1 MKSLMLVTMG
11 VAAGV
16 AMSTCVWG
24 AEEAPAKKEKEG
36 KAARHGRRAAGW
48 KLGMQAWTFHTNT
61 LFEAIDKTHELGLKY
76 MELIPGQALSP
87 EQKDVKFDENASQE
101 QIKKVQDKLKAADIQ
116 AICYGVAKF
125 GTTVE
130 EASKVFEF
138 AKKMGIT
145 TIGAEPDPAVMKTID
160 KLANEYEINV
170 AIHNHPKPSHYWNP
184 DTLLEA
190 IKGCG
195 KRIGACA
202 DTGHWTRSGLDP
214 MECLKKL
221 EGRVLACHFKDLNE
235 KGPKAHDVVWGTG
248 VNDAKGLL
256 AELKRQHFDGPLM
269 IEYEYNWDKS
279 MPEIKQCIEFFNKT
293 VRELRG
299 QGRELGGRK
308 TKPAEEK

>member
-1 MKSLMLVTMG
+1 
-11 VAAGV
+11 
-16 AMSTCVWG
+16 MSTCVWG

-61 LFEAIDKTHELGLKY
+61 LFEAIDKTHELGLSY
-76 MELIPGQALSP
+76 MELNPSHKQALSP

-101 QIKKVQDKLKAADIQ
+101 VIDKVKAKLKAADVQ
-116 AICYGVAKF
+116 AISCYCGAPF
-125 GTTVE
+125 GGS
-130 EASKVFEF
+130 EAETRKGFEF
-138 AKKMGIT
+138 AKKMGST
-145 TIGAEPDPAVMKTID
+145 TIVAEPDPASMKMVD

-170 AIHNHPKPSHYWNP
+170 AIHNHPKSLTSRYWNP
-184 DTLLEA
+184 DTVLKA
-190 IKGCG
+190 IEGCS
-195 KRIGACA
+195 KRIGSCA
-202 DTGHWTRSGLDP
+202 DVGHWRRSGLDP

-221 EGRVLACHFKDLNE
+221 EGHVLACHFKDLNE
-235 KGPKAHDVVWGTG
+235 KSPDAHDVVWGTG

-256 AELKRQHFDGPLM
+256 AELKRQKFDGPLM

-279 MPEIKQCIEFFNKT
+279 MPEIKQCIDFFNKT